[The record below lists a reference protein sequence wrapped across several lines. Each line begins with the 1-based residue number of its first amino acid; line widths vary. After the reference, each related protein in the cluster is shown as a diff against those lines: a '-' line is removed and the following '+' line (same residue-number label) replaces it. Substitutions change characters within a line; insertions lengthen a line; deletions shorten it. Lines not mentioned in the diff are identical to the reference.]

1 MTNILLLVIFIFSS
15 SNKLIDELLK
25 EHAHYNLIKNT
36 RVLIHK
42 KPVYKKLSTSAFQN
56 GETFGNTKILRFLN
70 KKFCL

>member
-1 MTNILLLVIFIFSS
+1 MTNILLLVIFIFSF

-42 KPVYKKLSTSAFQN
+42 KAVYKKLSTSAFKN
-56 GETFGNTKILRFLN
+56 EETFGNTKMLSFLN
-70 KKFCL
+70 KKLYL

>member
-1 MTNILLLVIFIFSS
+1 MTNILLLVIFIFSF

-42 KPVYKKLSTSAFQN
+42 KLSTSAFKN
-56 GETFGNTKILRFLN
+56 EETFGNIKMLHFLN
-70 KKFCL
+70 KKLYL